1 MLTNISLVYHSR
13 VHILY
18 LFVACDFAFNYDII
32 EYGVKI
38 APTLVFEG
46 KGVTQPHF
54 RQPAYLSS
62 HYTPRLRR
70 LPDHYAKDIQRWAD
84 VRNPQ
89 QKKTQQINKQINK
102 QLIVEYIN
110 ELNKC
115 HNCVQNSN
123 KVANYL
129 SKP

>member
-13 VHILY
+13 IYILY
-18 LFVACDFAFNYDII
+18 LFIACHFAFNYEILG
-32 EYGVKI
+32 YGVKI
-38 APTLVFEG
+38 APTLVFGGE
-46 KGVTQPHF
+46 GVTQPHI

-70 LPDHYAKDIQRWAD
+70 LSNHYAKYIERWAD
-84 VRNPQ
+84 VCNPQ
-89 QKKTQQINKQINK
+89 HKNTQQINKQINK